1 MAGEGLAQPMKDLPL
16 AGLVEQ
22 FLADAARSCTAET
35 VQWYRIFLSDFA
47 GRYPKLK
54 PAEIAPRHVR
64 AWVNGEHPRPWK
76 QTTHRSAITI
86 LKRLLNWAVANK
98 LLAENPVKDLERPA
112 ATVRVRVLTRE
123 ERATILA
130 WYPEGDVFRDF
141 LIALMESGIR
151 PGEAMKVTAED
162 VDFELGVWV
171 LRGKTTAR
179 TGKDR
184 VIYMT
189 PPL

>member
-47 GRYPKLK
+47 DRYPKLK

-112 ATVRVRVLTRE
+112 ATIRVRVLTRE

-130 WYPEGDVFRDF
+130 QGQRLLKCCSVKEAAPRRTPEGGRGCPCW
-141 LIALMESGIR
+141 ESSR
-151 PGEAMKVTAED
+151 RTA
-162 VDFELGVWV
+162 
-171 LRGKTTAR
+171 
-179 TGKDR
+179 
-184 VIYMT
+184 
-189 PPL
+189 